1 MKIEDYEAYDLLS
14 KFLPNICRLQ
24 ISTID
29 NETSIIISIRE
40 RDRLV
45 YHDIYLDFFFWISYS
60 ELRFTV
66 NENRKTACTDFL
78 LLSSMSDIVKYFNQG
93 SNEN

>member
-14 KFLPNICRLQ
+14 KHLPSICRLQ
-24 ISTID
+24 TSIVD
-29 NETSIIISIRE
+29 DETSIIISIRE

-66 NENRKTACTDFL
+66 NENIKTACTDFL
-78 LLSSMSDIVKYFNQG
+78 LLSSMPEVVEYFNRG
-93 SNEN
+93 FK